1 MNELLA
7 KTNEEEIVQKI
18 LDGETA
24 LFEILI
30 RRYNSILYKIARSY
44 DFDHDEA
51 QDLLQ
56 DTHVAAYMNLRKFE
70 MRSSYKTWVAKI
82 MVNKCL
88 YKLSYGS
95 SKYEMTLLANENSQP
110 MFSSKKQTTEANVLN
125 RELSNILEKSL
136 EQIPVHYR
144 TVFLLREVEGLT
156 VAETAEMLNLTGTNV
171 KVRLNRAK
179 TLLQKELEKYYSKAQ
194 LYEFNLI
201 YCDVVV
207 KNVFDVIKTSK
218 PDAELNSVH
227 P

>member
-1 MNELLA
+1 MNNLLV
-7 KTNEEEIVQKI
+7 KNSEQEIIQKI
-18 LDGETA
+18 LDGELA

-30 RRYNSILYKIARSY
+30 RRYNAILYKIARSY
-44 DFDHDEA
+44 DFNHAEA

-56 DTHVAAYMNLRKFE
+56 DTHIAAYQNLKKFE
-70 MRSSYKTWVAKI
+70 MRSSYKTWIAKI

-95 SKYEMTLLANENSQP
+95 NKYELTNSDVDENSQP

-136 EQIPVHYR
+136 EKIPVHYR
-144 TVFLLREVEGLT
+144 TVFILREVEGLS
-156 VAETAEMLNLTGTNV
+156 VAETAEMMNLTPVNV

-194 LYEFNLI
+194 LYDFNLI
-201 YCDVVV
+201 YCDAVV
-207 KNVFDVIKTSK
+207 KNVFDAIEK
-218 PDAELNSVH
+218 LNGQ
-227 P
+227 